1 MPTPPTGTVTLLFTD
16 IEGSTQLLQR
26 LGDRYLDVL
35 ATHQQLMRAAF
46 QAWEGYEVNTE
57 GDSFFVAFRRAGDAV
72 AAAIAAQQALAAHPW
87 PKDAAVRLRMGI
99 HTGEPACIGND
110 YVGLD
115 VHRAA
120 RLAAAGHGGQVLL
133 SRTTRD
139 LVEHELADGVVLRDL
154 GACRLKDLLRP
165 EHLFQLVI
173 AGLPD
178 TFPPLKTLD
187 ARPTNLPVQ
196 ATALIGREREIA
208 TVRDLL
214 RRADVRLL
222 TLTGPGGTGKTRL
235 ALQTAA
241 ELLDT
246 FADGV
251 FFSALASVH
260 DPELVASTIA
270 QAFGIWELGSTS
282 VIARLKDY
290 LHAKQLLLVLDNF
303 EQVLGAAPLVGE
315 LLAAAPRLKVL
326 VTSRAVLRLYGER
339 EFAVPPLSLPDVQQ
353 QLPLER
359 LTQYN
364 AVRLFIERAQ
374 AVKADFT
381 VTNAN
386 APAVAEICVR
396 LDGLPL
402 AIELAAKRIKLFA
415 PQALL
420 ARLSN
425 RLKLLVG
432 GAQNLPARQ
441 QTLRG
446 TIDWSYNLLSP
457 DEQALFRRLGV
468 FVGGCTLEAAEVVC
482 RLQGTGNR
490 EQEIAAEEQASL
502 SPIPYPVSPIDGLAA
517 LVDNSLLRQE
527 ERMGGEP
534 RFMMLETIREYALD
548 RLEEHGELAALEQ
561 RYDAYYLALAE
572 AADLGL
578 QSPDHEAW
586 LKQLEGEYDN
596 LRATLQHSLAPT
608 DSTPTALQFAKAIW
622 RFWSIRGYINEGRAW
637 LADGLMARIAADPA
651 LLRATLL
658 HGAEMLIMTQPE
670 GGQATTLVSD
680 ILALRKS
687 LGDTLGVAEM
697 FGVLGIV
704 AVEQGYVERGKL
716 LTEESLAIARELGHP
731 DVIVRALN
739 NLGVIERGLGHY
751 TRAVTL
757 LEEGLAL
764 CHDLGDTTAAGRVLG
779 NLGIVVRAVAQYDRA
794 AGYLA
799 ESVRLSH
806 ESGDTI
812 NVLWNLHHI
821 AMVMALQGQL
831 VGAVHLLAAIDDQ
844 YKAIGVPRPRDEDQ
858 SYVVLLADVRSRM
871 GDEAFST
878 AWAAGQAISFEA
890 AIAAAQERHIKV
902 GQPSDAGEP
911 IRTLAEPAFYPA
923 GLTEREIEILRLVA
937 QGMTDAQVAERL
949 VISPRTV
956 QGHLRSIY
964 SKLDVTSRT
973 GATRFAIEHQLV

>member
-16 IEGSTQLLQR
+16 IEGSTLLLQR
-26 LGDRYLDVL
+26 LGDRYPEIL
-35 ATHQQLMRAAF
+35 ATHQQLMRAVF
-46 QAWEGYEVNTE
+46 QAYDGYEVNTE
-57 GDSFFVAFRRAGDAV
+57 GDSFFVAFQRAGNAV
-72 AAAIAAQQALAAHPW
+72 AAAVAAQQALAAYAW
-87 PKDAAVRLRMGI
+87 PQGAVVRLRMGL

-139 LVEHELADGVVLRDL
+139 LVEQELADGVALRDM
-154 GACRLKDLLRP
+154 GIYRLKDLLQP

-196 ATALIGREREIA
+196 ATALIGRERDIVS
-208 TVRDLL
+208 VRDLL

-246 FADGV
+246 CADGV

-260 DPELVASTIA
+260 EPELVASTIA
-270 QAFGIWELGSTS
+270 QAFGIWEIGSAS

-290 LHAKQLLLVLDNF
+290 LHAKQILLVLDNF

-339 EFAVPPLSLPDVQQ
+339 EFAVPPLSLPDLLA

-359 LTQYN
+359 LGQYT
-364 AVRLFIERAQ
+364 AVRLFVERAQ

-381 VTNAN
+381 ITSAN
-386 APAVAEICVR
+386 ALAVAEICVR

-420 ARLSN
+420 ARLTN

-446 TIDWSYNLLSP
+446 TIDWSYNLLDP
-457 DEQALFRRLGV
+457 GERILFRRLAV
-468 FVGGCTLEAAEVVC
+468 FVGGCTVEAAEAVC
-482 RLQGTGNR
+482 GDQALGVGSWGIR
-490 EQEIAAEEQASL
+490 AEAPT
-502 SPIPYPVSPIDGLAA
+502 PIPQLPTPVLDGLAA

-527 ERMGGEP
+527 ERLAGEP

-548 RLEEHGELAALEQ
+548 RLLEHGELAELQQ

-578 QSPDHEAW
+578 QGPDHEAW

-596 LRATLQHSLAPT
+596 LRATLRHSLAPADGT
-608 DSTPTALQFAKAIW
+608 LTALQFAKAIW

-637 LADGLMARIAADPA
+637 LADGLMARIAVDPI
-651 LLRATLL
+651 LLRTTLL
-658 HGAEMLIMTQPE
+658 HGAGMLAMTQPE
-670 GGQATTLVSD
+670 GEHATTLVAD

-687 LGDTLGVAEM
+687 MGDTLGVAEM

-716 LTEESLAIARELGHP
+716 LTEESLAIARELQQQ
-731 DVIVRALN
+731 DVVVRALN
-739 NLGVIERGLGHY
+739 NLGVIERGLGNY
-751 TRAVTL
+751 ARAMAL
-757 LEEGLAL
+757 LEEGAAL
-764 CHDLGDTTAAGRVLG
+764 CQAQGDTTAAGRVLG
-779 NLGIVVRAVAQYDRA
+779 NLGIVARALAQYDQA

-799 ESVRLSH
+799 ESLRLSH
-806 ESGDTI
+806 ATNDTI

-821 AMVMALQGQL
+821 ALVMARQGQL
-831 VGAVHLLAAIDDQ
+831 VRAVQLFAAIDDQ
-844 YKAIGVPRPRDEDQ
+844 YRIMGVPRPRDEDQ
-858 SYVVLLADVRSRM
+858 SYVVLLADMRSRM
-871 GDEAFST
+871 GDEAFSA
-878 AWAAGQAISFEA
+878 AWAAGQTLSFDA
-890 AIAAAQERHIKV
+890 AIVAAQERQIKQV
-902 GQPSDAGEP
+902 GQRDDAVEP
-911 IRTLAEPAFYPA
+911 IRTPAGPAFSLA
-923 GLTEREIEILRLVA
+923 ALTEREIEILRLVA
-937 QGMTDAQVAERL
+937 QGLTDAQVADRL

-964 SKLDVTSRT
+964 GKLDVTTRT
-973 GATRFAIEHQLV
+973 GATRVAIEQHLV

>member
-26 LGDRYLDVL
+26 LGDRYAEVL

-46 QAWEGYEVNTE
+46 QAWDGYEVNTE

-72 AAAIAAQQALAAHPW
+72 AAAVAAQQALAAHPW
-87 PKDAAVRLRMGI
+87 PQGAAVRLRMGL
-99 HTGEPACIGND
+99 HTGEPACIGDD

-139 LVEHELADGVVLRDL
+139 LVEQELADGVVLRDL
-154 GACRLKDLLRP
+154 GAYRLKDLLRP

-178 TFPPLKTLD
+178 TFAPLKTLD

-196 ATALIGREREIA
+196 ATVLIGREADIA

-214 RRADVRLL
+214 RRDDVRLL

-241 ELLDT
+241 ELLDA

-251 FFSALASVH
+251 FFVALASVH
-260 DPELVASTIA
+260 EPELVASTIA
-270 QAFGIWELGSTS
+270 QAFGIWEIGSAS

-290 LHAKQLLLVLDNF
+290 LHAKQILLVLDNF

-315 LLAAAPRLKVL
+315 LLAAGPRLKAL
-326 VTSRAVLRLYGER
+326 VTSRAGLRLYGER

-353 QLPLER
+353 RLPLER

-374 AVKADFT
+374 AVKADFI
-381 VTNAN
+381 VTSAN

-415 PQALL
+415 PPALL
-420 ARLSN
+420 ARLAN
-425 RLKLLVG
+425 RLMLLVG

-446 TIDWSYNLLSP
+446 TIDWSYNLLNP
-457 DEQALFRRLGV
+457 GEQMLFRRLAV
-468 FVGGCTLEAAEVVC
+468 FAGGCTVEAAEAVC
-482 RLQGTGNR
+482 GGWELGVESWGAGVTPPT
-490 EQEIAAEEQASL
+490 
-502 SPIPYPVSPIDGLAA
+502 PISQLPTPILDGLAA
-517 LVDNSLLRQE
+517 LVDNSLLRQDE
-527 ERMGGEP
+527 HEGGEP

-548 RLEEHGELAALEQ
+548 RLVEHGELAALEQ

-596 LRATLQHSLAPT
+596 LRATLQHSLAPA

-751 TRAVTL
+751 ARAAAL

-764 CHDLGDTTAAGRVLG
+764 CPEPGDTTAAGRVLG
-779 NLGIVVRAVAQYDRA
+779 NLGIVMRAVAQYDRA

-799 ESVRLSH
+799 ESLRLSH

-844 YKAIGVPRPRDEDQ
+844 YRAIGVPRPRDEDQ
-858 SYVVLLADVRSRM
+858 SYVGLLADIRSRM

-878 AWAAGQAISFEA
+878 AWAAGQAMSFEA
-890 AIAAAQERHIKV
+890 AIAAARERHIKV

-937 QGMTDAQVAERL
+937 QGLTDAQVAERL

-973 GATRFAIEHQLV
+973 AATRFAIEHQLV

>member
-1 MPTPPTGTVTLLFTD
+1 MPTPPTGTVTLLFSD
-16 IEGSTQLLQR
+16 IEGSTQMLQR
-26 LGDRYLDVL
+26 LGDRYPDVL

-46 QAWEGYEVNTE
+46 QACDGYEVNTE

-72 AAAIAAQQALAAHPW
+72 AAAVAAQQALAAHPW

-99 HTGEPACIGND
+99 HTGEPAWIGND

-154 GACRLKDLLRP
+154 GAYRLKDLLRP
-165 EHLFQLVI
+165 EQLFQLVI

-196 ATALIGREREIA
+196 ATALIGRERDIA

-241 ELLDT
+241 ELLDGC
-246 FADGV
+246 ADGV

-260 DPELVASTIA
+260 EPELVASTIA
-270 QAFGIWELGSTS
+270 QAFGIWEMGSAA
-282 VIARLKDY
+282 VVARLKDY
-290 LHAKQLLLVLDNF
+290 LHAKQILLVLDNF

-339 EFAVPPLSLPDVQQ
+339 EFVVPPLSLPDLLS

-359 LTQYN
+359 LAQYN

-420 ARLSN
+420 ARLTN
-425 RLKLLVG
+425 RFKLLVG

-446 TIDWSYNLLSP
+446 TIDWSYDLLNP
-457 DEQALFRRLGV
+457 GERMLFRRLAV
-468 FVGGCTLEAAEVVC
+468 FVGGCTIEAAEAVC
-482 RLQGTGNR
+482 GD
-490 EQEIAAEEQASL
+490 QELGVGSWGSGAEAP
-502 SPIPYPVSPIDGLAA
+502 SPIAQLPIAVLDGLAA
-517 LVDNSLLRQE
+517 LVDNSLLWQA

-548 RLEEHGELAALEQ
+548 RLVEHGELATLEQ

-578 QSPDHEAW
+578 QGSDHDAW

-651 LLRATLL
+651 LLRTTLL
-658 HGAEMLIMTQPE
+658 HGAGMLAMTQPD

-687 LGDTLGVAEM
+687 LGGTLGVAEM

-704 AVEQGYVERGKL
+704 AVEQGLVERGKL
-716 LTEESLAIARELGHP
+716 LTEESLAIARELGQP
-731 DVIVRALN
+731 DVMVRELN
-739 NLGVIERGLGHY
+739 NLGVIERGLGNY
-751 TRAVTL
+751 ARAAAL

-764 CHDLGDTTAAGRVLG
+764 CQELGDTTAAGRVLG
-779 NLGIVVRAVAQYDRA
+779 NLGIVARALAQYDRA
-794 AGYLA
+794 SGYLA
-799 ESVRLSH
+799 ESLPLSH

-812 NVLWNLHHI
+812 NLLWNLHHI

-831 VGAVHLLAAIDDQ
+831 GRAVHLLAAIDDQ
-844 YKAIGVPRPRDEDQ
+844 YKTMGVPRPRDEDQ
-858 SYVVLLADVRSRM
+858 SYAVLLADLRSRM
-871 GDEAFST
+871 SDEAFST
-878 AWAAGQAISFEA
+878 AWAAGRAMSFEA
-890 AIAAAQERHIKV
+890 AIAAAQERHIKHV
-902 GQPSDAGEP
+902 GQRSDAVEP
-911 IRTLAEPAFYPA
+911 ISTSTGPAFNPS
-923 GLTEREIEILRLVA
+923 GLTEREVEILRLVA
-937 QGMTDAQVAERL
+937 QGLTDAQVAERL
-949 VISPRTV
+949 VVSPRTV
-956 QGHLRSIY
+956 SGHLRSIY
-964 SKLDVTSRT
+964 SKLQVTSRT
-973 GATRFAIEHQLV
+973 AATRFAIEQQLV